1 MYINVFYWLP
11 WDPTGTHE
19 MSRNDVIRTFG
30 KLIIYFLDSTR
41 GWRIL
46 GRTSNTNIT
55 ALWSGTTN
63 TTDTATTTTTTTSWS
78 TRASLDCSK
87 NTPIVTTL
95 TFDKD
100 TISTTSCCNMI
111 IPHFTSFA
119 YPHLVFIW
127 YPVRLLSCTLRVVVD
142 DWWRN
147 ILRYFALT
155 INVPFF
161 LLFLK

>member
-1 MYINVFYWLP
+1 MDVYQRFLLVAVGSYRYPWNVSY
-11 WDPTGTHE
+11 
-19 MSRNDVIRTFG
+19 DVIRTFG

-46 GRTSNTNIT
+46 GRSSNTNIT

-127 YPVRLLSCTLRVVVD
+127 YPVRLLSCTLVVVD